1 MQCLFLPFTCERIL
15 YLVGRV
21 NPRVRDISS
30 TLLLGR
36 VIPAFS
42 FSLYV
47 TLSTSTT
54 FSFSLYV
61 TLSTSTTFS
70 FSLYVTLST
79 STTFSFSLYVTLSTS
94 TTFSFS
100 LYVTVS
106 ASTTF
111 PFSLYV
117 VHISSTLFL
126 YFLYVK
132 QRCILL
138 YATLYL
144 STLTL
149 LCSLTTLSCRRCG
162 ETMHRQL
169 ISVVNVTFGP
179 YFRR

>member
-1 MQCLFLPFTCERIL
+1 MQANMQCLFLPFTCERIL

-36 VIPAFS
+36 VIPA
-42 FSLYV
+42 
-47 TLSTSTT
+47 
-54 FSFSLYV
+54 
-61 TLSTSTTFS
+61 
-70 FSLYVTLST
+70 
-79 STTFSFSLYVTLSTS
+79 FSFSLYVTLSTS